1 MPTKKISKTVTN
13 KRATS
18 RVSATLAKRKTS
30 KVLSKTSVPKKAQ
43 SADKSKQKKSEQ
55 LTNQWR
61 NEPGVGEPLRVGRGM
76 RTRDNNFKGQKNK
89 IIHPEQPQ
97 NELYRRVAVVDIDD
111 DKNVAVVQIK
121 RKNARNGVP
130 VPQDKQGRKYI
141 PDILTL
147 DDNSRPLRIKE
158 GKLELAPSSEDLSA
172 KQAQAILSEVENKS
186 RVQKQRL
193 ALFRKNKKNRD

>member
-1 MPTKKISKTVTN
+1 MANKKNSKRKDN
-13 KRATS
+13 KLDAS
-18 RVSATLAKRKTS
+18 RVSAQSTKSKAPKTQLKAPNAKAQEE
-30 KVLSKTSVPKKAQ
+30 LSKQ
-43 SADKSKQKKSEQ
+43 SAPKQA
-55 LTNQWR
+55 TNQWR
-61 NEPGVGEPLRVGRGM
+61 NEPGVSEPLRVGRAM

-89 IIHPEQPQ
+89 SIHPEQPTD
-97 NELYRRVAVVDIDD
+97 ELYRRVAVVDIDD